1 MRLERFEGCLENGRK
16 VVWYSIDPYL
26 NIIVGDNGVGK
37 TLLLREVNDC
47 VGEFRSIYVTSCAGY
62 GFDKNQ
68 SIGQRCYA
76 SLLESVRF
84 AMGQDY
90 DAILIDDIELYL
102 SVKKQIGLI
111 SEMRSIAPDLQ
122 FFISTHSPYIYQD
135 WSAQVVDVE
144 SLLAND

>member
-1 MRLERFEGCLENGRK
+1 MKIERFEGCLENGRK
-16 VVWYSIDPYL
+16 VVWEAIDPYL
-26 NIIVGDNGVGK
+26 NIVIGDNGAGK
-37 TLLLREVNDC
+37 TLLLREVNGC
-47 VGEFRSIYVTSCAGY
+47 VEEFESIYVASCEGY

-84 AMGQDY
+84 AREQDY
-90 DAILIDDIELYL
+90 DAILIDDIELHL
-102 SVKKQIGLI
+102 SVQKQVNLI

-122 FFISTHSPYIYQD
+122 FFIATHSPYIYQD

-144 SLLAND
+144 SLLADD